1 MNTNFTEVQHA
12 IGMPGPA
19 ELFIIFMIV
28 LVVFGAKKIPE
39 IGEGLGKGI
48 KNFKKAFEKDEQ
60 VSETARVETKSMP
73 NNQKPSADE
82 QYAESKD
89 HQSS

>member
-1 MNTNFTEVQHA
+1 MNTNFAEVQQA

-60 VSETARVETKSMP
+60 VSDTARVDAKSMP
-73 NNQKPSADE
+73 NSQKPAADE

-89 HQSS
+89 HQAS

>member
-1 MNTNFTEVQHA
+1 MNTNFPEVQQA

-60 VSETARVETKSMP
+60 VSDATHVDAKSMP
-73 NNQKPSADE
+73 NNQKASADD

-89 HQSS
+89 HQAS

>member
-60 VSETARVETKSMP
+60 DAARVETKSMP
-73 NNQKPSADE
+73 NNQKPFADE
-82 QYAESKD
+82 QYADSKD
-89 HQSS
+89 H

>member
-1 MNTNFTEVQHA
+1 MNTNFAEVQHA
-12 IGMPGPA
+12 SGMPGPA

-39 IGEGLGKGI
+39 IGQGLGKGI

-60 VSETARVETKSMP
+60 VTETARVETKSIP
-73 NNQKPSADE
+73 DSQKTSADE
-82 QYAESKD
+82 QYADSKE